1 MCSVI
6 PKLVIASQCLF
17 LQVNM
22 VNSQAVPAARMFL
35 TTTLAVVMF
44 TVFAQVLFLFV
55 LFCCCCYFYFCCSL
69 FLGFFTTGPDVIM
82 FTMLLVIS
90 SIFLSY
96 LVFASMTFSGW
107 DNQVH
112 CGLFAHRSE

>member
-1 MCSVI
+1 MFVSSGKHGQQSSSPCRQNVPNNDPCRCYVHCICAGIVFVCVI
-6 PKLVIASQCLF
+6 LL
-17 LQVNM
+17 L
-22 VNSQAVPAARMFL
+22 L
-35 TTTLAVVMF
+35 
-44 TVFAQVLFLFV
+44 LFLFL
-55 LFCCCCYFYFCCSL
+55 LFVVPV
-69 FLGFFTTGPDVIM
+69 FFTTGPDVIM